1 MFTAVSWRGDQSR
14 IWNEIPFL
22 GGKSP
27 NYWVNVEN
35 ALKVA
40 QYLATNVN
48 NELPGTKYIFAH
60 SLGNMVVSSAIKH
73 HSMVVENY
81 FMADA
86 AVASEAYDPE
96 TIPPGSTEHPILMM
110 NPGWEGYDR
119 RLWASDWWRLF
130 PNDDS
135 RHSLKWENYFG
146 PMLNAIN
153 FYSSRED
160 ALALPDGDIHLPVSA
175 EWVWV
180 IQETLKG
187 VALTRP
193 IPGSPTEGGWGF
205 NPQWPDYSPE
215 EAASISPEELRTKPF
230 FRPFDDGEIFN
241 LFTGSD
247 FLLDGHTNVRNS
259 PIYRRLMADAI
270 PALSNP
276 TGGNGIR
283 TEARDG
289 GFKEEHI
296 FLAIKDLMDY
306 KRGSYSDGD
315 WPRRKDRWKHG
326 DLKVIAYPFNHG
338 FFDVIVHFIETG
350 SLEE

>member
-1 MFTAVSWRGDQSR
+1 
-14 IWNEIPFL
+14 
-22 GGKSP
+22 
-27 NYWVNVEN
+27 
-35 ALKVA
+35 
-40 QYLATNVN
+40 
-48 NELPGTKYIFAH
+48 
-60 SLGNMVVSSAIKH
+60 
-73 HSMVVENY
+73 
-81 FMADA
+81 MADA
-86 AVASEAYDPE
+86 AVASEAYDLE
-96 TIPPGSTEHPILMM
+96 TIPVGYPDHPILMK
-110 NPGWEGYDR
+110 NPGWDGYAR

-135 RHSLKWENYFG
+135 RHSLKWEGYFG

-153 FYSSRED
+153 FYSSGED

-180 IQETLKG
+180 IQETMKG
-187 VALTRP
+187 VALTGP

-205 NPQWPDYSPE
+205 NPFWVGYSPE
-215 EAASISPEELRTKPF
+215 EAENITPEALRTMPF
-230 FRPFDDGEIFN
+230 FQPFNDQGIFN
-241 LFTGSD
+241 IFSGSD
-247 FLLDGHTNVRNS
+247 FLLDGNINVRDS
-259 PIYRRLMADAI
+259 AIYRRLMADAI

-289 GFKEEHI
+289 GFKEENI

-306 KRGSYSDGD
+306 KRGWYRDGD

-326 DLKVIAYPFNHG
+326 DIKVIAYPFNHG
-338 FFDVIVHFIETG
+338 FFDAIVHFIETG